1 MDTHV
6 RVAAWMR
13 IFWSAGGLVVA
24 LLALLFFT
32 GLGAAV
38 GISGD
43 SEARSAMPWIWTV
56 GVFIALFFG
65 LLALPGLVTG
75 WGLLTYRPWARV
87 LDIVLSAF
95 DLFHVPLGT
104 ALGAYSIWVMLHPET
119 VALFEGGVPPR
130 RYPAHF

>member
-6 RVAAWMR
+6 RVAAWLR
-13 IFWSAGGLVVA
+13 IFWSAGGLLVA
-24 LLALLFFT
+24 ILVLLFFT
-32 GLGAAV
+32 GLGAAM

-43 SEARSAMPWIWTV
+43 HEARSAMPWIWTA
-56 GVFIALFFG
+56 GAFIALFFG
-65 LLALPGLVTG
+65 LLSLPGLVTG
-75 WGLLTYRPWARV
+75 WGLLTYRPWARI

-119 VALFEGGVPPR
+119 VALFEAAVPPR

>member
-6 RVAAWMR
+6 RVAAWLR
-13 IFWSAGGLVVA
+13 IFWSAGGLLVA
-24 LLALLFFT
+24 ILVLLFFT
-32 GLGAAV
+32 GLGAAL

-43 SEARSAMPWIWTV
+43 NEARGAMPWIWTA
-56 GVFIALFFG
+56 GIFIALFFG
-65 LLALPGLVTG
+65 LLSLPGLVTG
-75 WGLLTYRPWARV
+75 WGLLTYRPWTRI

-95 DLFHVPLGT
+95 DLFHMPLGT

-119 VALFEGGVPPR
+119 FALFEAGVPPR